1 MHTKEGGKIKGVM
14 AETMRREGGM
24 RHERVEK
31 EVEEGDESEEYYGT
45 AERSRSS
52 ERREERGD
60 EEGCRDGAKSLKGDL
75 TVSLLG
81 ALCVNDRG
89 GRKSEKRKHDER
101 AIKVIELT

>member
-31 EVEEGDESEEYYGT
+31 EEEEGDESEEYYGT

-60 EEGCRDGAKSLKGDL
+60 EEGCRDGAKSLQGDL
-75 TVSLLG
+75 TESPLG

-89 GRKSEKRKHDER
+89 GRNEKVRNENTMREPLK
-101 AIKVIELT
+101 